1 MVRVLNV
8 AEKNDAAKSIAEIM
22 SRGGF
27 RRRDGRS
34 VYNKIYEFN
43 YNIFNQNCQ
52 MIMTSVSG
60 HLLNIEFTGAYKS
73 WQLCNPVVLFEAPIV
88 TQCLPDY
95 EGIKLTLESEVRS
108 CQYLIIWTDGDR
120 EGENIGFE
128 IIEVC
133 KKVKPN
139 IQVFR
144 ARFSEIT
151 PQAIARA
158 CSNLVPPDQRMSD
171 AVNVRRELDLRIGA
185 AFTRFQTLRLKKVF
199 PGVLAN
205 QLISYGSCQFPTL
218 GFVVERYKQV
228 QAFIPE
234 AFWKLRVTHKKDDIT
249 TDFTWKRGRLFDHT
263 ACLVLYQICLEHCFA
278 KVIDVKSRNKN
289 KWRPQPLDTVEFEKL
304 ASRKLRINAKEA
316 MTIAEK
322 LYTKGY
328 ISYPRTETNIFPKE
342 LNLTSLVEQQLE
354 DPNWGA
360 FAQRVLEWGPNPR
373 QGNKTD
379 NAHPPIHP
387 TKYVD
392 TLQGKDKA
400 VYELIVRHFL
410 ACVSKDAEGRE
421 TTVEIDINNERFAVN
436 GLMITARNYLDV
448 YPYDKWNAKIIGEY
462 SLNEIFEP
470 SAVEMDEGETTAP
483 NLLTEAD
490 LIGLMEKHGI
500 GTDATHAEHI
510 ETIKSR
516 LYVGLNEGGRFIP
529 GELGMGLVEGYD
541 LMGLHLSKPNLR
553 AELEADLKRIS
564 EGTRDPKVVLREQ
577 IAKYKEYFL
586 EIVRQAVKLDSALAV
601 YFNVTPDTIVEE
613 NNSPQ
618 LLPIMKCPKCQCGD
632 IVLRTKKDN
641 KGFFL
646 SCLSYPNCNAVMWLP
661 ESLEQISVTENDCTH
676 CRPRA
681 VKKIKL
687 KFKAGTLMPF
697 YPDELI
703 TCLGGC
709 EPELMDIMGTR
720 PILPSRNS
728 NTDSSSGSRNAS
740 SDSGYESANHGFSRT
755 NSNLSSGSARSQ
767 SATNIFLSRSNSNP
781 SSGSSR
787 SQSTSNNTFQRS
799 NNILDSTTTN
809 SRQMSTNHPVPR
821 NPFRP
826 VSTANNRFDSS
837 NDIVCNCGKKAIVL
851 VVKKDGPT
859 KGRQFYKC
867 PEISEGSK
875 CDFFLWKNEDSS
887 VPQTKK
893 RFNSDSIQNEN
904 SENGILCRCNLTAKI
919 MIVRKE
925 GPTKGRQFYT
935 CPKGRDEGCKFF
947 KWADEESSNRDTSS
961 NFGSFTH
968 SSAGPSNRR
977 SANSEAGG
985 PPNKRKCGLCSQRG
999 HNRKK
1004 CPQNR

>member
-60 HLLNIEFTGAYKS
+60 HLLNMEFTGAYKS

-88 TQCLPDY
+88 TQCMPDY
-95 EGIKLTLESEVRS
+95 QGIKLTLEAEVRN

-133 KKVKPN
+133 KKVKTN
-139 IQVFR
+139 IKIFR

-151 PQAIARA
+151 PQAITRA
-158 CSNLVPPDQRMSD
+158 CANLVPPDQRMND

-199 PGVLAN
+199 PDVLAN

-228 QAFIPE
+228 QSFIPE
-234 AFWKLRVTHKKDDIT
+234 AFWKLKVTHKKEDVT
-249 TDFTWKRGRLFDHT
+249 TDFSWKRGRLFDHT
-263 ACLVLYQICLEHCFA
+263 ACLALYQVCLEEPIIA
-278 KVIDVKSRNKN
+278 KVVDIKSRNKS

-304 ASRKLRINAKEA
+304 ASRKLHINAKEA

-342 LNLTSLVEQQLE
+342 LNLIALVEHQRE

-360 FAQRVLEWGPNPR
+360 FAERVLQWSPNPR

-379 NAHPPIHP
+379 KAHPPIHP
-387 TKYVD
+387 TKYID
-392 TLQGKDKA
+392 TLQGKDKS
-400 VYELIVRHFL
+400 VYELVVRHFL
-410 ACVSKDAEGRE
+410 ACVSKDAEGKE
-421 TTVEIDINNERFAVN
+421 TTIEIDVNGERFAVN
-436 GLMITARNYLDV
+436 GLMIIARNYLDV
-448 YPYDKWNAKIIGEY
+448 YPYDRWSAKIIGEY
-462 SLNEIFEP
+462 SLHETFEP
-470 SAVEMDEGETTAP
+470 TAIEMNESETTAP

-516 LYVGLNEGGRFIP
+516 LYVGVNENNRFIP

-564 EGTRDPKVVLREQ
+564 EGTKDPRVVLQEQ
-577 IAKYKEYFL
+577 VAKYKEYFI
-586 EIVRQAVKLDSALAV
+586 EIVRQALKLDSALAE
-601 YFNVTPDTIVEE
+601 YFNVAPERVNEEE
-613 NNSPQ
+613 NSTPQ
-618 LLPIMKCPKCQCGD
+618 LLPVMKCPKCQSGD
-632 IVLRTKKDN
+632 IVLRNKKDN
-641 KGFFL
+641 KKFFL

-661 ESLEQISVTENDCTH
+661 DSLEQISVMEEVCNQ
-676 CRPRA
+676 CRPKI
-681 VKKIKL
+681 VKKVKL
-687 KFKAGTLMPF
+687 KFKAGSMIPF
-697 YPDELI
+697 YPDEFVS
-703 TCLGGC
+703 CLGGC
-709 EPELMDIMGTR
+709 QIDLLEMMGSH
-720 PILPSRNS
+720 PISSNRSSNS
-728 NTDSSSGSRNAS
+728 NTSAASLSRNTS
-740 SDSGYESANHGFSRT
+740 SDSGYESANH
-755 NSNLSSGSARSQ
+755 AV
-767 SATNIFLSRSNSNP
+767 SRSNNAL
-781 SSGSSR
+781 SSSTSSR
-787 SQSTSNNTFQRS
+787 SQSTSNTFSRS
-799 NNILDSTTTN
+799 NSSVPVRSSMFSRSQFAANRPTNPSASNSQQTT
-809 SRQMSTNHPVPR
+809 SSHQMSR
-821 NPFRP
+821 NSFNQ
-826 VSTANNRFDSS
+826 TGNRINSS
-837 NDIVCNCGKKAIVL
+837 NDDIICNCGKKAIVL
-851 VVKKDGPT
+851 VVKKEGPT
-859 KGRQFYKC
+859 KGKQFYKC
-867 PEISEGSK
+867 PCMSEAEK
-875 CDFFLWKNEDSS
+875 CDFFLWKND
-887 VPQTKK
+887 
-893 RFNSDSIQNEN
+893 EN
-904 SENGILCRCNLTAKI
+904 SIEPQINTFSRSQDNYSSRFQSTSNQDDTTQNGTLCRCNLTAKI
-919 MIVRKE
+919 MTVRKE

-935 CPKGRDEGCKFF
+935 CPKGREEGCNFF
-947 KWADEESSNRDTSS
+947 KWADEDGSNNASVGFDSGNVNRS
-961 NFGSFTH
+961 N
-968 SSAGPSNRR
+968 AGPSTKRHA
-977 SANSEAGG
+977 SSDADGQ
-985 PPNKRKCGLCSQRG
+985 PNKRKCGICGQR
-999 HNRKK
+999 
-1004 CPQNR
+1004 

>member
-34 VYNKIYEFN
+34 VYNKIYEFS

-60 HLLNIEFTGAYKS
+60 HLLNLEFTGAYKS
-73 WQLCNPVVLFEAPIV
+73 WQICNPVVLFEAPVV
-88 TQCLPDY
+88 TECLPDY
-95 EGIKLTLESEVRS
+95 QGIKQTLELEVRS

-133 KKVKPN
+133 QKVKPN
-139 IQVFR
+139 IKIFR

-158 CSNLVPPDQRMSD
+158 CANLVPPDQRMSD

-185 AFTRFQTLRLKKVF
+185 AFTRFQTLRLRKVF
-199 PGVLAN
+199 PDVLAN

-234 AFWKLRVTHKKDDIT
+234 AFWKLRVTHKREDVT
-249 TDFTWKRGRLFDHT
+249 TDFSWKRGRLFDHT
-263 ACLVLYQICLEHCFA
+263 ACLALYQLCLEKPMA
-278 KVIDVKSRNKN
+278 KVVDIKSRNKS

-342 LNLTSLVEQQLE
+342 LNLVSLVEQQRE

-360 FAQRVLEWGPNPR
+360 FAERVLQWGANPR

-387 TKYVD
+387 TKYVN
-392 TLQGKDKA
+392 TLQGNDKA
-400 VYELIVRHFL
+400 VYELVVRHFL
-410 ACVSKDAEGRE
+410 ACVSKDAEGKE
-421 TTVEIDINNERFAVN
+421 TTVEIDVNDERFAVN
-436 GLMITARNYLDV
+436 GLMIIARNYLDV
-448 YPYDKWNAKIIGEY
+448 YPYDRWNAKIIGEY
-462 SLNEIFEP
+462 SLNEYFEP
-470 SAVEMDEGETTAP
+470 SAIEMDEGETTAP

-516 LYVGLNEGGRFIP
+516 LYVGVNEGGRFIP

-564 EGTRDPKVVLREQ
+564 EGTKDPKVVLQEQ
-577 IAKYKEYFL
+577 VAKYKEYFL
-586 EIVRQAVKLDSALAV
+586 EIVRQAIKLDSALAT
-601 YFNVTPDTIVEE
+601 YFNVTPDTVVEE
-613 NNSPQ
+613 NTTPQ
-618 LLPIMKCPKCQCGD
+618 LLPVMKCPKCQSGD
-632 IVLRTKKDN
+632 IVIRVKKDN

-646 SCLSYPNCNAVMWLP
+646 SCMSYPNCNAVMWLP
-661 ESLEQISVTENDCTH
+661 DSLEQISLTEEECSYCH
-676 CRPRA
+676 PRA
-681 VKKIKL
+681 IKKVKL

-697 YPDELI
+697 YPDEFVS
-703 TCLGGC
+703 CLGGC
-709 EPELMDIMGTR
+709 EPDLLEMMGCH
-720 PILPSRNS
+720 PINPSRNS
-728 NTDSSSGSRNAS
+728 NSNSSTGSSSRNAS
-740 SDSGYESANHGFSRT
+740 SDSGYESTSHAS
-755 NSNLSSGSARSQ
+755 
-767 SATNIFLSRSNSNP
+767 SRSNSHF
-781 SSGSSR
+781 SSGFSTSSR
-787 SQSTSNNTFQRS
+787 SQSVSNNAFSRS
-799 NNILDSTTTN
+799 NGHPLSGSSLPSRSQFASNSAFMGSSASN
-809 SRQMSTNHPVPR
+809 SRQTSSSQVPR

-826 VSTANNRFDSS
+826 VPASNNRPASS
-837 NDIVCNCGKKAIVL
+837 NDDIVCNCGKKAIVL
-851 VVKKDGPT
+851 VVRKDGPT

-867 PEISEGSK
+867 PEMSDSTK
-875 CDFFLWKNEDSS
+875 CNFFLWKDEENSAEPQNTFSGVQDNFTSRFQPSS
-887 VPQTKK
+887 A
-893 RFNSDSIQNEN
+893 QNEN
-904 SENGILCRCNLTAKI
+904 LENETLCRCNLPAK
-919 MIVRKE
+919 
-925 GPTKGRQFYT
+925 F
-935 CPKGRDEGCKFF
+935 
-947 KWADEESSNRDTSS
+947 
-961 NFGSFTH
+961 
-968 SSAGPSNRR
+968 RR
-977 SANSEAGG
+977 SANSDDG
-985 PPNKRKCGLCSQRG
+985 PPSKRKCGICSQPG

>member
-95 EGIKLTLESEVRS
+95 EGIKHTLESEVRS

-158 CSNLVPPDQRMSD
+158 CSNLVSPDQRMSD

-234 AFWKLRVTHKKDDIT
+234 AFWKLRVTHKKNDVT

-263 ACLVLYQICLEHCFA
+263 ACLVLYQICLEHCIA
-278 KVIDVKSRNKN
+278 KVIDIKSRNKN

-448 YPYDKWNAKIIGEY
+448 YPYDKWNAKVIGEY

-470 SAVEMDEGETTAP
+470 TAVEMDEGETTAP

-553 AELEADLKRIS
+553 AELEADLKRYHVKRAFAN
-564 EGTRDPKVVLREQ
+564 TTPK
-577 IAKYKEYFL
+577 K
-586 EIVRQAVKLDSALAV
+586 
-601 YFNVTPDTIVEE
+601 
-613 NNSPQ
+613 
-618 LLPIMKCPKCQCGD
+618 
-632 IVLRTKKDN
+632 
-641 KGFFL
+641 
-646 SCLSYPNCNAVMWLP
+646 
-661 ESLEQISVTENDCTH
+661 
-676 CRPRA
+676 
-681 VKKIKL
+681 
-687 KFKAGTLMPF
+687 
-697 YPDELI
+697 
-703 TCLGGC
+703 
-709 EPELMDIMGTR
+709 
-720 PILPSRNS
+720 
-728 NTDSSSGSRNAS
+728 
-740 SDSGYESANHGFSRT
+740 
-755 NSNLSSGSARSQ
+755 
-767 SATNIFLSRSNSNP
+767 
-781 SSGSSR
+781 
-787 SQSTSNNTFQRS
+787 
-799 NNILDSTTTN
+799 
-809 SRQMSTNHPVPR
+809 
-821 NPFRP
+821 
-826 VSTANNRFDSS
+826 
-837 NDIVCNCGKKAIVL
+837 
-851 VVKKDGPT
+851 
-859 KGRQFYKC
+859 
-867 PEISEGSK
+867 
-875 CDFFLWKNEDSS
+875 
-887 VPQTKK
+887 
-893 RFNSDSIQNEN
+893 
-904 SENGILCRCNLTAKI
+904 
-919 MIVRKE
+919 
-925 GPTKGRQFYT
+925 
-935 CPKGRDEGCKFF
+935 
-947 KWADEESSNRDTSS
+947 
-961 NFGSFTH
+961 
-968 SSAGPSNRR
+968 
-977 SANSEAGG
+977 
-985 PPNKRKCGLCSQRG
+985 
-999 HNRKK
+999 
-1004 CPQNR
+1004 